1 MFYFS
6 SDFQEFLRKEG
17 IVHKTSVAYVPQS
30 NGKAE
35 RLNRT
40 LLEKASTMM
49 ATTNLPFYMW
59 GSAIL
64 AANYLRNRT
73 PCKSINF
80 KTSFELMFNKL
91 PEIRHL
97 RIFGCTAYPLIMT
110 KRNKFE
116 PTAQANCILAGF
128 DDSDG
133 IYWIYNRTTR
143 KMFRSRDV
151 KFNESFTNEHDKPNN
166 TRNGEEW
173 VSLDYNEVLKPSSET
188 EGESEISNTNDSSDE
203 ENNITTDL
211 EDEQENLRA
220 PVDSTKYRQAIGK
233 LMYLMKCSRPDIC
246 YSVLVLSRFM
256 TELRE
261 KHWRYVKH
269 LLKYVKTT
277 RDYALIYPKLRS

>member
-1 MFYFS
+1 MLISLLTEKNEHEQFKFFKKFKAIYEKQHETKIKELRSDNGLEYFS
-6 SDFQEFLRKEG
+6 SEFQEFLRREG
-17 IVHKTSVAYVPQS
+17 IFHKTSVAYVPQS

-40 LLEKASTMM
+40 LLEKARTMM

-80 KTSFELMFNKL
+80 N
-91 PEIRHL
+91 RHL

-151 KFNESFTNEHDKPNN
+151 KFNESFTNVPDKPNN
-166 TRNGEEW
+166 TRDGE
-173 VSLDYNEVLKPSSET
+173 
-188 EGESEISNTNDSSDE
+188 
-203 ENNITTDL
+203 
-211 EDEQENLRA
+211 
-220 PVDSTKYRQAIGK
+220 
-233 LMYLMKCSRPDIC
+233 
-246 YSVLVLSRFM
+246 
-256 TELRE
+256 
-261 KHWRYVKH
+261 
-269 LLKYVKTT
+269 
-277 RDYALIYPKLRS
+277 